1 MLISFPF
8 ISSLHFKLLCFW
20 SQFDW
25 HHHPKIISSAR
36 PQPSIQVRLRARE
49 RVEFC
54 FQTCHKITSAQQM
67 ATFCDE
73 TMAVV
78 MGLCFCLGGM
88 MER

>member
-25 HHHPKIISSAR
+25 HYHPKIISSAR
-36 PQPSIQVRLRARE
+36 PQPSIQVRLR
-49 RVEFC
+49 VGFC